1 MNLQKSSRT
10 GTRQDL
16 MKMIMT
22 MMMRITLALTLT
34 RMEENEYDE
43 EKNLA
48 ISLFFCIKFSR
59 FFLIAKIHCSTI
71 LQ

>member
-48 ISLFFCIKFSR
+48 ISLFFLHQAFAVFSHR
-59 FFLIAKIHCSTI
+59 ENSL
-71 LQ
+71 